1 MNRSDFIKLAKMR
14 LSESKILLS
23 RKKYSGA
30 YYLCG
35 YAIEYALKAYFAKQ
49 IKKSEF
55 PDKEAVFRIY
65 QHSPTE
71 LMKASGL
78 QTRFQK
84 QLVTDKDFAIY
95 WKTVADWSEEAR
107 YEIHSEKEAKD
118 LYKAI
123 SDPNHGV
130 LLWIEK
136 YL

>member
-14 LSESKILLS
+14 VSESKILLS
-23 RKKYSGA
+23 KKKYSGA

-55 PDKEAVFRIY
+55 PDKEAVLRIY
-65 QHSPTE
+65 KHSPID

-78 QTRFQK
+78 QKKFQD
-84 QLVTDKDFAIY
+84 QLDADKTFAVY
-95 WKTVADWSEEAR
+95 WNIVKDWSEEAR

-123 SDPNHGV
+123 SDSSHGV

>member
-23 RKKYSGA
+23 KNKYSGA

-35 YAIEYALKAYFAKQ
+35 YVIEYVLKAYFAKQ

-55 PDKEAVFRIY
+55 PDKEAVLRIY
-65 QHSPTE
+65 QHSPTD

-78 QTRFQK
+78 QKEFER
-84 QLVTDKDFAIY
+84 QLDIDKTFAVY
-95 WKTVADWSEEAR
+95 WNTVKDWSEKAR

-123 SDPNHGV
+123 NDPNHGV

>member
-1 MNRSDFIKLAKMR
+1 MNRTDFIKLTKIR
-14 LSESKILLS
+14 LAESKILIS

-35 YAIEYALKAYFAKQ
+35 YVIEYALKAYFAKQ

-55 PDKEAVFRIY
+55 PDREAVNKMY
-65 QHSPTE
+65 QHSPAD

-78 QTRFQK
+78 QKKFED
-84 QLVTDKDFAIY
+84 QLKVDKIFAVY
-95 WKTVADWSEEAR
+95 WNTVKDWSEKAR
-107 YEIHSEKEAKD
+107 YEIHSDKEAKD

-123 SDPNHGV
+123 IDPSHGV